1 MIVCVCLCR
10 KLSDG
15 LFLECCRAV
24 AEDYPSVKFESM
36 IIDNTCMQAR
46 CSSPQF
52 CAALLCWPLCLFIS
66 RRRCDV
72 CTTVAVLL
80 LLHPFN
86 GLFSRTTWV
95 SRHQKG
101 EPFWILLEQETMG
114 FLCHP
119 IISCSSNGSQTL
131 HLRTV
136 EDRASPV
143 AIFICRQG
151 SRRDQTSPA
160 VLPLCVSLCVCAL
173 LALPLPGRLW
183 VNMTSSRKPEVHNLL
198 HCCQTKTEPRPQIT
212 CTENFMKVWM
222 CRFWATWVDRHAE
235 RHRDML
241 IAILPT
247 PTGSE

>member
-86 GLFSRTTWV
+86 GLFFQDNLGKPAPERWT
-95 SRHQKG
+95 
-101 EPFWILLEQETMG
+101 ILDFT
-114 FLCHP
+114 
-119 IISCSSNGSQTL
+119 
-131 HLRTV
+131 
-136 EDRASPV
+136 
-143 AIFICRQG
+143 
-151 SRRDQTSPA
+151 
-160 VLPLCVSLCVCAL
+160 VLPPCVSLCVCAL